1 MTYDSRMFRKR
12 IFVVTVKYDV
22 IIILAKGFLE
32 KCDRT
37 VFEKVSPIDNFETTK
52 PGIFVVA
59 RFFINFPVLSFCRT

>member
-22 IIILAKGFLE
+22 IIILATGFLE
-32 KCDRT
+32 KCGRT
-37 VFEKVSPIDNFETTK
+37 VFEKFSPIDNFETTK

-59 RFFINFPVLSFCRT
+59 RLLY